1 MAVTMVSGPA
11 NASDLLQHW
20 CEDLVVAEIARLAR
34 RVEFAHPEQ
43 LGSVETTL
51 NRIIED
57 LVLSRTKAVSGDQL
71 ATLFDLAEGP

>member
-1 MAVTMVSGPA
+1 MVSGPA
-11 NASDLLQHW
+11 NASDLLQRW

-34 RVEFAHPEQ
+34 RVEFEHPEQ

-71 ATLFDLAEGP
+71 AALFDLAEGP